1 MARESRVISLS
12 RRRLLA
18 VAAGC
23 ASVAFAAPPLA
34 SASADDDAAK
44 LIELLTGKT
53 PTPSDRVRIVMPAV
67 FPNGYTVPLSLDVDS
82 PMTETDHIKYIRVL
96 APQNPLIEVATFHFT
111 PGRCQARASTRIR
124 LAEPQFVLAVAEM
137 NDGVLL
143 LGKAWVDVATN
154 GCK

>member
-1 MARESRVISLS
+1 MARESGVSGLS

-18 VAAGC
+18 LAAAW
-23 ASVAFAAPPLA
+23 ASVGLSPPSFA
-34 SASADDDAAK
+34 SESDDDDAAE
-44 LIELLTGKT
+44 LIEHLTGKT
-53 PTPSDRVRIVMPAV
+53 PTPSDRVRLVMPSV

-82 PMTETDHIKYIRVL
+82 PMTETDHVKSIRVL

-111 PGRCQARASTRIR
+111 PERSQARASTRIR

-137 NDGVLL
+137 SDGALL
-143 LGKAWVDVATN
+143 FSKAWVDVATD

>member
-1 MARESRVISLS
+1 MARESGVSGLS

-18 VAAGC
+18 VAAAC
-23 ASVAFAAPPLA
+23 ASVGSAPPSFA
-34 SASADDDAAK
+34 NKSADDDAAK
-44 LIELLTGKT
+44 LIEHLTGKT
-53 PTPSDRVRIVMPAV
+53 PTPSDRVRLVMPSV

-82 PMTETDHIKYIRVL
+82 PMTETDYVKSIRVL

-111 PGRCQARASTRIR
+111 PERSQPRASTRIR

-137 NDGVLL
+137 SDGALL
-143 LGKAWVDVATN
+143 FGKTWVDVATD